1 MEDARPSLTIET
13 VREIR
18 DSCLCLA
25 TQRAARVLARR
36 FDRLFQPLGITNGQ
50 FSIMVALSGQWRPKL
65 SELARSLAMD
75 QATMTAAIKTME
87 KRGLVALTPDAEDGR
102 IRRPSLTPEGARIV
116 AEAVPLWKDEHAKL
130 AADLEDQA
138 GQDSAR
144 AISALLAKI

>member
-1 MEDARPSLTIET
+1 
-13 VREIR
+13 
-18 DSCLCLA
+18 
-25 TQRAARVLARR
+25 
-36 FDRLFQPLGITNGQ
+36 
-50 FSIMVALSGQWRPKL
+50 
-65 SELARSLAMD
+65 
-75 QATMTAAIKTME
+75 MTAAIKTME